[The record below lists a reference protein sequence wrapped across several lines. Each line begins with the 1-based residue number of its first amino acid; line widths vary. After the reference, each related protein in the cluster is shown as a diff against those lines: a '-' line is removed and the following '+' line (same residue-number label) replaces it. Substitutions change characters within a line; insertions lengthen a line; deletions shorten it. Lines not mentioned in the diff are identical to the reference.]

1 MGSSGSKYS
10 AFDGPAL
17 VLRRLPLRKW
27 MLRFVNAISSDA
39 HGLMLSVF
47 SVQDKS
53 DSRFGIFSLSCYR
66 SWWGI
71 ELDEAE
77 HVISLRTLLALF
89 VPCWTEGREEP
100 RVKSWARARVGVFSF
115 RVHVSAMLPL

>member
-47 SVQDKS
+47 SVQEKS

-71 ELDEAE
+71 ELDETE
-77 HVISLRTLLALF
+77 HVLAASMRLLALF
-89 VPCWTEGREEP
+89 VPCWTEGREET
-100 RVKSWARARVGVFSF
+100 RAKSWARARVEVFSL
-115 RVHVSAMLPL
+115 MLPL

>member
-1 MGSSGSKYS
+1 MGSSGSEYS

-53 DSRFGIFSLSCYR
+53 DSLIGICSLSCCR

-71 ELDEAE
+71 DLDEAE
-77 HVISLRTLLALF
+77 HVLAAMRLLALF
-89 VPCWTEGREEP
+89 VPCWTEG
-100 RVKSWARARVGVFSF
+100 RARVGVFSF
-115 RVHVSAMLPL
+115 RVHVSEMLPL